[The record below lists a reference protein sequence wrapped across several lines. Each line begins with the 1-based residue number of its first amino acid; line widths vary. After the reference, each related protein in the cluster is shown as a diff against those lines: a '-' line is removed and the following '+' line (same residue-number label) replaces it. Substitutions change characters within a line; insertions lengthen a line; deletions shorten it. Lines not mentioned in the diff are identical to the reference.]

1 MKAHFGIWNFDGRPA
16 DELHLASAR
25 TILESFSTF
34 PIRMVNRG
42 GLAILDANGNSAHAT
57 DEVDGAGVG
66 SADLVLWN
74 GRLDNRR
81 ELEALAADP
90 FHPHTDAEVIQK
102 GFDRFGTGIFSRIV
116 GDWTVSI
123 VRQAQSELLL
133 AKDFAGT
140 RPLFYRVQGSCVAW
154 STILEPLVLSDGQLP
169 PISEEFLAAW
179 ISSFPEVSSTPYR
192 GVFSVPPCSI
202 VRINPNQVVSHK
214 YWSLENVRKIRY
226 RTDRQYEEHFL
237 SVFRESVRRRLDSP
251 TPILAELS
259 GGMDSSS
266 IVCMCDE
273 LCDGYV
279 DSVTYF
285 DSLEPGWDEIPF
297 AGTVE
302 AKRRRIG
309 HHIDI
314 GPSVK
319 IRERPWHKIPP
330 VVPPSLYFRTPA
342 AEEFDTIVA
351 HKGYR
356 VILSGIGGD
365 EMLGGIPTPIPE
377 LADLLLRLK
386 AFPFLRQSFRWA
398 LVKKK
403 SIFALWRSLL
413 GSFLPSNGPAAVD
426 LADTAVWLTSEF
438 RSRNHE
444 HLAFPQARFRVFG
457 PLPSLQANAAALE
470 ILTRQISCVSSSG
483 PSPLEWRYP
492 FLDRDLVAFCVSI
505 PREQLVRPGQRRS
518 LMRRALPGIVPQEI
532 LQRKRKAYVS
542 RGLVGML
549 VAHWQNLCKESLRL
563 ETMNIVDASS
573 LSRSIE
579 QASHGKDVPIL
590 PLVKTLALEY
600 WMRDLDGRSSC
611 LVGVP
616 ENNKQFHAS
625 RMTNEIL
632 GRETLQEKGGDSHD
646 VCKA

>member
-1 MKAHFGIWNFDGRPA
+1 MKAHFGIWNFDGRPV
-16 DELHLASAR
+16 DELQLASAR

-42 GLAILDANGNSAHAT
+42 GLAILDASGNSARVT
-57 DEVDGAGVG
+57 DDVDGTGVG

-81 ELEALAADP
+81 ELEAFAADP

-102 GFDRFGTGIFSRIV
+102 GFDRFGTGIFPRIV
-116 GDWTVSI
+116 GDWTVSV

-140 RPLFYRVQGSCVAW
+140 RPLFYRVQGSSVAW
-154 STILEPLVLSDGQLP
+154 SSILEPLVLSEGQLP

-179 ISSFPEVSSTPYR
+179 ISSFPEVASTPYR
-192 GVFSVPPCSI
+192 GVFSVPPCAI
-202 VRINPNQVVSHK
+202 VRIRPNQVVSHK
-214 YWSLENVRKIRY
+214 YWSLEHVRRIRY
-226 RTDRQYEEHFL
+226 RTDKQYEEHFL
-237 SVFRESVRRRLDSP
+237 SVFRESIRRRLDSP
-251 TPILAELS
+251 TPVLAELS

-273 LCDGYV
+273 LRNGYV
-279 DSVTYF
+279 DTVTYF

-319 IRERPWHKIPP
+319 IRKLPWHQIPP
-330 VVPPSLYFRTPA
+330 IVPPSLYLRTPA
-342 AEEFDTIVA
+342 AEDFDRIVA
-351 HKGYR
+351 HNGYR

-377 LADLLLRLK
+377 LADLLVRLK
-386 AFPFLRQSFRWA
+386 AFPFVRQSFRWA

-413 GSFLPSNGPAAVD
+413 GSFLPTSGPAPVG
-426 LADTAVWLTSEF
+426 LANTAVWLTSEF
-438 RSRNHE
+438 RSRNRE
-444 HLAFPQARFRVFG
+444 HLAFPQARFPVFG
-457 PLPSLQANAAALE
+457 PLPSLQANAAALD

-483 PSPLEWRYP
+483 PSALEWRYP

-505 PREQLVRPGQRRS
+505 PREQLVRPCQRRS
-518 LMRRALPGIVPQEI
+518 LMRRALAGIVPQEI

-549 VAHWQNLCKESLRL
+549 TAHWQNLRKESLRL
-563 ETMNIVDASS
+563 ESLNIVDASS

-579 QASHGKDVPIL
+579 QASHGKDVPVL

-600 WMRDLDGRSSC
+600 WMRDLDSRPFNPGSLAKSDRHGRPPC
-611 LVGVP
+611 AA
-616 ENNKQFHAS
+616 K
-625 RMTNEIL
+625 EIL
-632 GRETLQEKGGDSHD
+632 GRETLRQKGGDSHD